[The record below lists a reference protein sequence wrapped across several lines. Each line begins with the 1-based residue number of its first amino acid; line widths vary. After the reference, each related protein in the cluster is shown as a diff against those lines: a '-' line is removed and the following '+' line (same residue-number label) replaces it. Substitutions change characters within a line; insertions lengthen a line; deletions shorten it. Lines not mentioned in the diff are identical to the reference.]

1 MDFLIFLPTLILG
14 PKGQGRSKLLW
25 VECPY
30 QRLRVHPP
38 SLKFMIVKKYYKF

>member
-30 QRLRVHPP
+30 QRLRV
-38 SLKFMIVKKYYKF
+38 SSAVIKIYDSKKIL